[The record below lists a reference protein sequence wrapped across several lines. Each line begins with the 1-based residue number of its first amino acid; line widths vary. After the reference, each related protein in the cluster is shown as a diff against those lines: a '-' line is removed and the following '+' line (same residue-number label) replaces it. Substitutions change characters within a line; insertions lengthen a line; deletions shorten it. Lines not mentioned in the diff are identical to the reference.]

1 MEPTTIKKVELL
13 APAGDINSLRAAIEA
28 GCDAVYLGGKQF
40 GARAYSNNF
49 TKEDLVEAIKLC
61 HLYGVKVYVTCNT
74 IIYENEVPDFLD
86 YVRFLHQNNVDAIL
100 IQDLGMLDLVHKKFP
115 NLEIHCSTQ
124 MHIHNLDDVKLMERL
139 GIKRVVLARETS
151 ITAIKNIKT
160 HSNIDLEIF
169 VHGSLCISYSGECLM
184 SSLIGGR
191 SGNRGMCAG
200 TCRLPYN
207 VLSNHK
213 IINKNEPYPLSTK
226 DLNSLENLEEL
237 LNIGITSLKIEG
249 RMKSSDYVYCV
260 VKLYRQAIDS
270 YYKYGKVIINESI
283 LHDLKIIFNR
293 GYTKGFLFNT
303 DIHDFINGKR
313 PNHEGVEVG
322 TIISCKKKI
331 ATIKLSDT
339 INIGDGIR
347 ILGEHEQGLI
357 VNDFYIDN
365 KLRKKASSGDI
376 ITIKVHEAV
385 KPNSKVLLTNSR
397 IIHENIEERLKLNP
411 RKVPISL
418 KLTAKLDRP
427 LTLEASDSKN
437 IIILKDNI
445 VEEASNLPTTKETL
459 IEKLSK
465 VGNTIYKLENITLEC
480 DDNIFIPLKNLNEL
494 RRNALEQLNEKRLY
508 KIPFKEEEYCI
519 EVPDFKQTKL
529 KTCLVNSKE
538 QYNQVKNESY
548 DIIYSTLDIPN
559 TIKKYPKV
567 MNDYPDNLKQA
578 LVGEIG
584 VFNKYHQ
591 NIDTDYSL
599 NVVNSYTVAFLHNL
613 GAKKITLSYELNETQ
628 IIELISNYH
637 QRYHKHPNL
646 EVIVYGYPEI
656 MISKFSLNKYYN
668 NNNDLKLEDRYH
680 NLYKIETTNDLMTI
694 YHCKLLDNRNI
705 DYYKL
710 GINSVRINL

>member
-115 NLEIHCSTQ
+115 NLEIHSSTQ

-397 IIHENIEERLKLNP
+397 IIHENIEETLKLNP

-427 LTLEASDSKN
+427 LTLEVSDSKN

-508 KIPFKEEEYCI
+508 KIPFKEEEYSI

-668 NNNDLKLEDRYH
+668 NNDLKLEDRYH

>member
-13 APAGDINSLRAAIEA
+13 APAGDITSLHAAIEA

-74 IIYENEVPDFLD
+74 IIYENEVPSFLD

-115 NLEIHCSTQ
+115 NLEIHSSTQ
-124 MHIHNLDDVKLMERL
+124 MHIHNLDDVKLMESL

-151 ITAIKNIKT
+151 IDTIKDIKA

-226 DLNSLENLEEL
+226 DLNSLETLEEL
-237 LNIGITSLKIEG
+237 LNIGISSLKIEG

-270 YYKYGKVIINESI
+270 YYKYGKVIINESL

-322 TIISCKKKI
+322 TIIACKKKI

-347 ILGEHEQGLI
+347 ILGEPEQGLI

-376 ITIKVHEAV
+376 ITLKVHEAV
-385 KPNSKVLLTNSR
+385 KPGSKVLLTNSQF
-397 IIHENIEERLKLNP
+397 IHNNIEETLKINP
-411 RKVPISL
+411 RKVPISF

-427 LTLEASDSKN
+427 LTLEVSDYKN
-437 IIILKDNI
+437 IIILEDNI

-465 VGNTIYKLENITLEC
+465 VGNTIYKLENITIEC

-508 KIPFKEEEYCI
+508 QIPFKEEEYSI
-519 EVPDFKQTKL
+519 EVPDFKPTKL
-529 KTCLVNSKE
+529 KTCLINSKE

-567 MNDYPDNLKQA
+567 MNNYPDNLKQA
-578 LVGEIG
+578 LVGEVG
-584 VFNKYHQ
+584 VFNKYHHD
-591 NIDTDYSL
+591 IDTDYSL
-599 NVVNSYTVAFLHNL
+599 NVVNSYTMAFLHNL
-613 GAKKITLSYELNETQ
+613 GANKITLSYELNETQ
-628 IIELISNYH
+628 ITELISNYH

-656 MISKFSLNKYYN
+656 MISKFSLNKYY

-710 GINSVRINL
+710 GINSIRINL

>member
-1 MEPTTIKKVELL
+1 MEPTTIKRVELL
-13 APAGDINSLRAAIEA
+13 APAGDFASLRAAIEA

-49 TKEDLVEAIKLC
+49 TREDLVEAIKLC
-61 HLYGVKVYVTCNT
+61 HLYSVKVYVTCNT
-74 IIYENEVPDFLD
+74 IIYENEVPSFLD

-100 IQDLGMLDLVHKKFP
+100 IQDLGMLDLVRKKFP
-115 NLEIHCSTQ
+115 NLEIHSSTQ
-124 MHIHNLDDVKLMERL
+124 MHIHNLDDVKLMEML
-139 GIKRVVLARETS
+139 GVKRVVLARETS
-151 ITAIKNIKT
+151 IDTIKDIKA

-213 IINKNEPYPLSTK
+213 IINKSEPYPLSTK
-226 DLNSLENLEEL
+226 DLNSLENLKEL
-237 LNIGITSLKIEG
+237 LDTGISSLKIEG

-270 YYKYGKVIINESI
+270 YYKYGKVIINESL

-293 GYTKGFLFNT
+293 GYTNGFLFNT
-303 DIHDFINGKR
+303 DIHDFINGQR
-313 PNHEGVEVG
+313 PNHEGIEVG
-322 TIISCKKKI
+322 TILACKKKI

-339 INIGDGIR
+339 IHIGDGLR
-347 ILGEHEQGLI
+347 ILGEPDQGLI

-365 KLRKKASSGDI
+365 KLRKEAGKGDI

-385 KPNSKVLLTNSR
+385 KPESKVLLTNSQF
-397 IIHENIEERLKLNP
+397 IHNNIEETLKQNP
-411 RKVPISL
+411 RKVPISF
-418 KLTAKLDRP
+418 KLTAKLGQP
-427 LTLEASDSKN
+427 LTLEVNDTKN
-437 IIILKDNI
+437 KIILEGNI
-445 VEEASNLPTTKETL
+445 VEPASKLPTSKETL
-459 IEKLSK
+459 TEKLSK
-465 VGNTIYKLENITLEC
+465 VGNTIYKSETITLEC
-480 DDNIFIPLKNLNEL
+480 DNNIFIPLKNLNEL
-494 RRNALEQLNEKRLY
+494 RRQALEQLNEKRLY
-508 KIPFKEEEYCI
+508 QIPFKEEEYSI
-519 EVPDFKQTKL
+519 EVPDFEQTKL
-529 KTCLVNSKE
+529 KTCLVNSPE

-548 DIIYSTLDIPN
+548 DIIYSSLDIPN
-559 TIKKYPKV
+559 TIRKYPKV
-567 MNDYPDNLKQA
+567 MNSYPDNLTKILA
-578 LVGEIG
+578 GEVG
-584 VFNKYHQ
+584 VFNKYHS
-591 NIDTDYSL
+591 NIDTDYSF

-613 GAKKITLSYELNETQ
+613 GANKITLSYELNETQ
-628 IIELISNYH
+628 ITELISNYH

-668 NNNDLKLEDRYH
+668 NDDLKLEDRYH
-680 NLYKIETTNDLMTI
+680 NLYRIETTNDLMTI

-710 GINSVRINL
+710 GINSTRINL

>member
-115 NLEIHCSTQ
+115 NLEIHSSTQ

-237 LNIGITSLKIEG
+237 LNTGITSLKIEG

-322 TIISCKKKI
+322 TIIACKKKI

-397 IIHENIEERLKLNP
+397 IIHENIEETLKLNP

-427 LTLEASDSKN
+427 LTLEVSDSKN

-459 IEKLSK
+459 TEKLSK

-480 DDNIFIPLKNLNEL
+480 DNNIFIPLKNLNEL

-508 KIPFKEEEYCI
+508 QIPFKEEEYSI

-538 QYNQVKNESY
+538 EYNQVKNESY

-567 MNDYPDNLKQA
+567 MNSYPDNLKQA
-578 LVGEIG
+578 LVGEVG

-668 NNNDLKLEDRYH
+668 NNDLKLEDRYH

-710 GINSVRINL
+710 GINSIRINL

>member
-74 IIYENEVPDFLD
+74 IIYEKEVPDFLD

-115 NLEIHCSTQ
+115 NLEIHSSTQ

-322 TIISCKKKI
+322 TIIACKKKI

-397 IIHENIEERLKLNP
+397 IIHENIEETLKLNP

-427 LTLEASDSKN
+427 LTLEVSDSKN

-480 DDNIFIPLKNLNEL
+480 DNNIFIPLKNLNEL

-508 KIPFKEEEYCI
+508 KIPFKEEEYSI
-519 EVPDFKQTKL
+519 EVPNFKQTKL

-567 MNDYPDNLKQA
+567 MNNYPDNLKQA

-613 GAKKITLSYELNETQ
+613 GAKKITLSYELNEPQ

-656 MISKFSLNKYYN
+656 MISKFSLNKYY

>member
-397 IIHENIEERLKLNP
+397 IIHENIEETLKLNP

-427 LTLEASDSKN
+427 LTLEVSDSKN

-668 NNNDLKLEDRYH
+668 NNDLKLEDRYH

>member
-115 NLEIHCSTQ
+115 NLEIHSSTQ

-270 YYKYGKVIINESI
+270 YYKYGKVIINDSI

-347 ILGEHEQGLI
+347 ILAEHEQGLI

-385 KPNSKVLLTNSR
+385 KPNIKVLLTNSR
-397 IIHENIEERLKLNP
+397 IIHENIEETLKLNP

-480 DDNIFIPLKNLNEL
+480 DNNIFIPLKNLNEL

-508 KIPFKEEEYCI
+508 KIPFKEEKYSI

-559 TIKKYPKV
+559 TIKKYSKV
-567 MNDYPDNLKQA
+567 MNNYPDNLKQA

-668 NNNDLKLEDRYH
+668 NNDLKLEDRYH

>member
-13 APAGDINSLRAAIEA
+13 APAGDISSLRAAIEA

-115 NLEIHCSTQ
+115 NLEIHSSTQ

-322 TIISCKKKI
+322 TIMACKKKI

-397 IIHENIEERLKLNP
+397 IIHENIEETLKLNP
-411 RKVPISL
+411 RKVPIYL
-418 KLTAKLDRP
+418 KLTAKLGSP
-427 LTLEASDSKN
+427 LTLGVSDSKN

-480 DDNIFIPLKNLNEL
+480 DNNIFIPLKNLNEL
-494 RRNALEQLNEKRLY
+494 RRNTLEQLNEKRLY
-508 KIPFKEEEYCI
+508 QIPFKEEEYSI

-538 QYNQVKNESY
+538 EYNQVKNESY

-578 LVGEIG
+578 LVGEVG

-668 NNNDLKLEDRYH
+668 NNDLKLEDRYH

-710 GINSVRINL
+710 GINSIRINL

>member
-115 NLEIHCSTQ
+115 NLEIHSSTQ

-237 LNIGITSLKIEG
+237 LNTGITSLKIEG

-322 TIISCKKKI
+322 TIMACKKKI

-397 IIHENIEERLKLNP
+397 IIHENIEETLKLNP

-427 LTLEASDSKN
+427 LTLEVSDSKN

-508 KIPFKEEEYCI
+508 KIPFKEEEYSI

-578 LVGEIG
+578 LVGEVG

-646 EVIVYGYPEI
+646 EVIVYDYPEI
-656 MISKFSLNKYYN
+656 MISKFSLNKYY

-710 GINSVRINL
+710 GINSIRINL